1 MYRISR
7 SVFTAILLFVLAP
20 VLAAETSAQAQNNSG
35 VRQSRSPVSVLDSTR
50 EQDGL
55 VGSVWRVKIESAKID
70 VQDGRPIEGPR
81 QLLELTTY
89 GIKGNRAENTTYP
102 SGDSPIGKE
111 EYKYDDR
118 GNIIEMTLRDE
129 HGAAV
134 SREAYSYQFDT
145 LGNWTKMVTSLV
157 VFEDGRLKREPV
169 EVTYRTVTYYFN
181 DSLANIVD
189 VSSTREMSKATEPTE
204 LQQARQEKA
213 VVSSTTG
220 NFKVPSTP
228 SESTR
233 AQPSLT
239 TYPLQEAKASAT
251 GNRSNDETVAAR
263 GAGSSGVES
272 VSSVTAPSASN
283 TAGTGAPPLNV
294 ESVSS
299 VTAPSAINTAGTGA
313 PPLNVESVSSVTAPS
328 AINTAGTG
336 APPLNVESVSSVTA
350 PSAVNTAGTG
360 APALNKDVP
369 TESPSR
375 DQVSVSS
382 TSRNSSAVEAARAEG
397 SPVNFRPS
405 DDVAAQKNARDY
417 YKAGM
422 ARSGAGDVKG
432 AVEAYLESIKIDPK
446 SAEVFFSLGSAYL
459 KLDKNND
466 AARAF
471 KQAVQVEPDLAE
483 AQYGLGLASFRLKRY
498 SDAVAAFKK
507 ATNLSPKMAK
517 AHFGLAAAYQEL
529 RQSDS
534 VIEEYR
540 ILQRLDPDL
549 AKRLA
554 QTFPSSVCQLLP
566 QCR

>member
-7 SVFTAILLFVLAP
+7 SVFTAILLFVLTP
-20 VLAAETSAQAQNNSG
+20 VLAVETSAQAQNNAG

-89 GIKGNRAENTTYP
+89 GIKGNRVENTTYP

-118 GNIIEMTLRDE
+118 GNIIEMTLRDD
-129 HGAAV
+129 HGAAL
-134 SREAYSYQFDT
+134 SREAYSYEFDT

-157 VFEDGRLKREPV
+157 VFENGRLKREPL
-169 EVTYRTVTYYFN
+169 EVTYRIVTYYFN
-181 DSLANIVD
+181 DSMANIVD
-189 VSSTREMSKATEPTE
+189 VSSARKMSKATEPTE
-204 LQQARQEKA
+204 LQQATQEKA
-213 VVSSTTG
+213 VVSSTAG
-220 NFKVPSTP
+220 NSKVSSTPSETP

-233 AQPSLT
+233 AQPSLA

-299 VTAPSAINTAGTGA
+299 VTAPSASNTAGTGA
-313 PPLNVESVSSVTAPS
+313 PP
-328 AINTAGTG
+328 
-336 APPLNVESVSSVTA
+336 
-350 PSAVNTAGTG
+350 
-360 APALNKDVP
+360 LNKDVP

-405 DDVAAQKNARDY
+405 DDVAAQKNARAY
-417 YKAGM
+417 YQAGI
-422 ARSGAGDVKG
+422 ARLNAGDVKG

-466 AARAF
+466 AARAL
-471 KQAVQVEPDLAE
+471 KQAVQVKPDLAE

-529 RQSDS
+529 RQNDS

-540 ILQRLDPDL
+540 ILQRLDQDL

>member
-7 SVFTAILLFVLAP
+7 SVFTAILLFVLTP
-20 VLAAETSAQAQNNSG
+20 VLVAETSAQAQNNSG

-181 DSLANIVD
+181 DSMANIVD

-313 PPLNVESVSSVTAPS
+313 P
-328 AINTAGTG
+328 
-336 APPLNVESVSSVTA
+336 
-350 PSAVNTAGTG
+350 
-360 APALNKDVP
+360 ALNKDVP

-471 KQAVQVEPDLAE
+471 KQAVQVKPDLAE

>member
-7 SVFTAILLFVLAP
+7 SVFTAIFLFVLTL
-20 VLAAETSAQAQNNSG
+20 VLAVETSAQAQNNAG
-35 VRQSRSPVSVLDSTR
+35 VRQPRSPISVLDSTR

-55 VGSVWRVKIESAKID
+55 VGSVWRVKIEGAKID

-89 GIKGNRAENTTYP
+89 GIKGNRVENTTYP
-102 SGDSPIGKE
+102 GGDSPIGKE

-118 GNIIEMTLRDE
+118 GNIIEMTLRDD

-134 SREAYSYQFDT
+134 SREAYSYEFDT

-181 DSLANIVD
+181 DSMANTVD
-189 VSSTREMSKATEPTE
+189 VSSARKMSKATEPIE

-213 VVSSTTG
+213 VASSADGNLKVSA
-220 NFKVPSTP
+220 TP
-228 SESTR
+228 SESAP
-233 AQPSLT
+233 AQPSLA

-251 GNRSNDETVAAR
+251 NNRSNAETVAAR
-263 GAGSSGVES
+263 GAGSSR
-272 VSSVTAPSASN
+272 
-283 TAGTGAPPLNV
+283 V

-299 VTAPSAINTAGTGA
+299 VTAPSAINTSGTGS
-313 PPLNVESVSSVTAPS
+313 PPLN
-328 AINTAGTG
+328 
-336 APPLNVESVSSVTA
+336 
-350 PSAVNTAGTG
+350 
-360 APALNKDVP
+360 KDDP
-369 TESPSR
+369 TESKSK
-375 DQVSVSS
+375 DQASVSS
-382 TSRNSSAVEAARAEG
+382 TARNSSAVEASRAEG

-405 DDVAAQKNARDY
+405 GDVAAQKNAHDY
-417 YKAGM
+417 NQTGM
-422 ARSGAGDVKG
+422 ARLDAGDVKG
-432 AVEAYLESIKIDPK
+432 AVEAYLESIKIDPN

-471 KQAVQVEPDLAE
+471 KQAVQLKPDLAE
-483 AQYGLGLASFRLKRY
+483 AHYGLGLASFRLKRY

-517 AHFGLAAAYQEL
+517 AHFGLGVAYQEL
-529 RQSDS
+529 GQSNA
-534 VIEEYR
+534 VIAEYK
-540 ILQRLDPDL
+540 ILQRLDQDL

-554 QTFPSSVCQLLP
+554 QTFPQSSFGCQLLP

>member
-220 NFKVPSTP
+220 NFKAPSTP

-299 VTAPSAINTAGTGA
+299 VTAPSASNTAGTGA

-328 AINTAGTG
+328 AI
-336 APPLNVESVSSVTA
+336 
-350 PSAVNTAGTG
+350 NTAGTG

-417 YKAGM
+417 YEAGM

-471 KQAVQVEPDLAE
+471 KQAVQVKPDLAE